1 MSLNALYD
9 EQIVEHSKSPRNH
22 RKLETANRM
31 AEGYNPLCGDHQIV
45 YLQLEGDL
53 IKDISF
59 LSIGAD
65 KVKNC
70 AISKASASMMTKT
83 LKGKNIEEA
92 KALFEKFHAMLMG
105 TGEQDIAPDILGH
118 LKVFSGVLEYPMR
131 VKCATL
137 PWHTMNAA
145 LKNEPLVSTE

>member
-1 MSLNALYD
+1 MSVNSLYD

-22 RKLETANRM
+22 RKLDTANHM

-83 LKGKNIEEA
+83 LKGKKIEEA
-92 KALFEKFHAMLMG
+92 QALFETFHAMLMG
-105 TGEQDIAPDILGH
+105 TGEQETAPDILGH
-118 LKVFSGVLEYPMR
+118 LKVFAGVQEYPMR

-137 PWHTMNAA
+137 PWHTMHAA
-145 LKNEPLVSTE
+145 LNNEPLISTE